1 MDGASSFSSLDLF
14 PLLRAR
20 SLYLY
25 RGRAIGWGSLMGCEN
40 LPHRGARF
48 GIFKK
53 VRIFATELAGILI
66 S

>member
-1 MDGASSFSSLDLF
+1 MGWLD
-14 PLLRAR
+14 
-20 SLYLY
+20 
-25 RGRAIGWGSLMGCEN
+25 GCEN
-40 LPHRGARF
+40 LSHRGVRF

>member
-1 MDGASSFSSLDLF
+1 MVLHPSRRLTSSRSY
-14 PLLRAR
+14 AR
-20 SLYLY
+20 VHYIY
-25 RGRAIGWGSLMGCEN
+25 VGRALGWGSLMGCEI

>member
-1 MDGASSFSSLDLF
+1 MVLHPSHRLTSSRSF
-14 PLLRAR
+14 AR
-20 SLYLY
+20 VHYLY
-25 RGRAIGWGSLMGCEN
+25 SGRAIEWGSLMGCEN
-40 LPHRGARF
+40 LPRRGVRF